1 MIKEKVKIIV
11 PYSLAEVTL
20 GQYQN
25 YLKSVEKLDP
35 EKDAKLINKKLIEHF
50 CGINEEL
57 VDKVAYRDV
66 AKVVNVI
73 SSAFE
78 KDYEL
83 VQLFKLLD
91 VPMGFIPKL
100 DDMSLGEYVDVE
112 NFLGDWQNM
121 HKAMAV
127 LYRPI
132 NFRKKE
138 RYTIADYSPSDEISH
153 LMKEMPL
160 NVVMGCMVFFY
171 RLGME
176 LSQAT
181 LTYIRK
187 TVKKDTTS
195 DLKEALEKN
204 GVGINQF
211 MHSLEEMSENL
222 TKLQNFR
229 YTNVSPSSRLRNKK
243 TISKDK

>member
-1 MIKEKVKIIV
+1 MIKEKVKIVV
-11 PYSLAEVTL
+11 PNSLAEITL
-20 GQYQN
+20 GQYQE
-25 YLKSVEKLDP
+25 YLKSIDKLDP
-35 EKDAKLINKKLIEHF
+35 EKDARTINKKLIEHF
-50 CGINEEL
+50 CGIEEKM
-57 VDKVAYRDV
+57 VDKVAYKDV
-66 AKVVNVI
+66 IKVVNVI
-73 SSAFE
+73 SGAFD

-91 VPMGFIPKL
+91 VQMGFIPKL
-100 DDMSLGEYVDVE
+100 DDMSLGEYVDTE

-121 HKAMAV
+121 HRAMAV
-127 LYRPI
+127 LYRPV

-138 RYTIADYSPSDEISH
+138 RYTIADYSPSDEISL

-187 TVKKDTTS
+187 TVKTDTTS

-229 YTNVSPSSRLRNKK
+229 YTNVSPSSRLKNKK
-243 TISKDK
+243 TTSKDK

>member
-1 MIKEKVKIIV
+1 MIKEKVKIVV
-11 PYSLAEVTL
+11 PNSLAEITL
-20 GQYQN
+20 GQYQE
-25 YLKSVEKLDP
+25 YLKSIDKLDP
-35 EKDAKLINKKLIEHF
+35 EKDARTINKKLIEHF
-50 CGINEEL
+50 CGIEEKM
-57 VDKVAYRDV
+57 VDKVAYKDV
-66 AKVVNVI
+66 IKVVNVI
-73 SSAFE
+73 SSAFD

-91 VPMGFIPKL
+91 VQMGFIPKL
-100 DDMSLGEYVDVE
+100 DDMSLGEYVDAE

-121 HKAMAV
+121 HRAMAV
-127 LYRPI
+127 LYRPV

-138 RYTIADYSPSDEISH
+138 RYTIADYSPSDEISL

-204 GVGINQF
+204 GVGISQF

-229 YTNVSPSSRLRNKK
+229 YTNVSPSSRLKSKRM
-243 TISKDK
+243 TSKDK

>member
-1 MIKEKVKIIV
+1 MIKEKVKIVV
-11 PYSLAEVTL
+11 PNSLAEITL
-20 GQYQN
+20 GQYQE
-25 YLKSVEKLDP
+25 YLKSIDKLDP
-35 EKDAKLINKKLIEHF
+35 EKDARTINKKLIEHF
-50 CGINEEL
+50 CGIEEKM
-57 VDKVAYRDV
+57 VDKVAYKDV
-66 AKVVNVI
+66 IKVVNVI
-73 SSAFE
+73 SSAFD

-91 VPMGFIPKL
+91 VQMGFIPKL
-100 DDMSLGEYVDVE
+100 DDMSLGEYVDAE

-121 HKAMAV
+121 HRAMAV
-127 LYRPI
+127 LYRPV

-138 RYTIADYSPSDEISH
+138 RYTIADYSPSDEISL

-187 TVKKDTTS
+187 TVKTDTTS

-229 YTNVSPSSRLRNKK
+229 YTNVSPSSRLKNKK
-243 TISKDK
+243 TTSKDK

>member
-11 PYSLAEVTL
+11 PNSLAEVTL

-25 YLKSVEKLDP
+25 YLKSVEKLNP

-50 CGINEEL
+50 CGINEDL

-78 KDYEL
+78 KEYEL

-121 HKAMAV
+121 HRAMAV
-127 LYRPI
+127 LYRPV

>member
-1 MIKEKVKIIV
+1 MIKEKVKIV
-11 PYSLAEVTL
+11 VANSLAEITL
-20 GQYQN
+20 GQYQE
-25 YLKSVEKLDP
+25 YLKSIDKLNP
-35 EKDAKLINKKLIEHF
+35 EKDAKTINKKLIEHF
-50 CGINEEL
+50 CGIEEKM
-57 VDKVAYRDV
+57 VDKVAYKDV
-66 AKVVNVI
+66 IKVVNVI
-73 SSAFE
+73 SGAFD

-91 VPMGFIPKL
+91 VQMGFIPKL
-100 DDMSLGEYVDVE
+100 DDMSLGEYVDAE

-121 HKAMAV
+121 HRAMAV
-127 LYRPI
+127 LYRPV

-138 RYTIADYSPSDEISH
+138 RYTIADYSPSDEISL

-187 TVKKDTTS
+187 TVKTDTTS

-229 YTNVSPSSRLRNKK
+229 YTNVSPSSRLKNKK
-243 TISKDK
+243 TTSKDK

>member
-1 MIKEKVKIIV
+1 MIKEKVKIVV
-11 PYSLAEVTL
+11 PNSLSEVTL
-20 GQYQN
+20 GQYQE
-25 YLKSVEKLDP
+25 YLKGIDKLDP
-35 EKDAKLINKKLIEHF
+35 EKDAKTVNKKLIQHF
-50 CGINEEL
+50 CGIEEKL
-57 VDKVAYRDV
+57 VDKVAYKDV
-66 AKVVNVI
+66 IKVVNVI
-73 SSAFE
+73 STAFE

-91 VPMGFIPKL
+91 VQMGFIPKL
-100 DDMSLGEYVDVE
+100 DDMSLGEYVDTE

-127 LYRPI
+127 LYRPV

-138 RYTIADYSPSDEISH
+138 RYTIADYSPSDEISL

-176 LSQAT
+176 LSKAT

-195 DLKEALEKN
+195 DLKAALEKN

-222 TKLQNFR
+222 TMLQNFR
-229 YTNVSPSSRLRNKK
+229 YTNVSHSSRLRNKK

>member
-1 MIKEKVKIIV
+1 MIKEKVKIVV
-11 PYSLAEVTL
+11 PNSLSEVTL
-20 GQYQN
+20 GQYQE
-25 YLKSVEKLDP
+25 YLKGIDKLDP
-35 EKDAKLINKKLIEHF
+35 EKDAKTVNKKLIQHF
-50 CGINEEL
+50 CGIEEKL
-57 VDKVAYRDV
+57 VDKVAYKDV
-66 AKVVNVI
+66 IKVVNVI
-73 SSAFE
+73 STAFE

-91 VPMGFIPKL
+91 VQMGFIPKL
-100 DDMSLGEYVDVE
+100 DDMSLGEYVDTE

-127 LYRPI
+127 LYRPV
-132 NFRKKE
+132 NFKKKE
-138 RYTIADYSPSDEISH
+138 RYTIAEYSPSDEISH

-176 LSQAT
+176 LSKAT

-195 DLKEALEKN
+195 DLKAALEKN

-222 TKLQNFR
+222 TMLQNFR
-229 YTNVSPSSRLRNKK
+229 YTNVSHSSRLKSKK

>member
-11 PYSLAEVTL
+11 PNSLAEVTL

-25 YLKSVEKLDP
+25 YLKSVEKLNP

-50 CGINEEL
+50 CGINEDL

-78 KDYEL
+78 KEYEL

-121 HKAMAV
+121 HRAMAV
-127 LYRPI
+127 LYRPV

-138 RYTIADYSPSDEISH
+138 RYTIADYSPSDEISL

-204 GVGINQF
+204 GDGINQF
-211 MHSLEEMSENL
+211 MHSLEVMSENL

-229 YTNVSPSSRLRNKK
+229 YTNVSPSSRLKNKK
-243 TISKDK
+243 TTSKDK

>member
-1 MIKEKVKIIV
+1 MIKEKVKIVV
-11 PYSLAEVTL
+11 PNSLSEVTL
-20 GQYQN
+20 GQYQE
-25 YLKSVEKLDP
+25 YLKSIDKLDP
-35 EKDAKLINKKLIEHF
+35 EKDAKTINKKLIEHF
-50 CGINEEL
+50 CGIEEKL
-57 VDKVAYRDV
+57 VDKVAYKDV
-66 AKVVNVI
+66 IKVVNVI
-73 SSAFE
+73 STAFE

-91 VPMGFIPKL
+91 VQMGFIPKL
-100 DDMSLGEYVDVE
+100 DDMSLGEYVDTE

-127 LYRPI
+127 LYRPV
-132 NFRKKE
+132 NFKKKE
-138 RYTIADYSPSDEISH
+138 RYTIAEYSPSDEISL

-160 NVVMGCMVFFY
+160 NVVMGSMVFFY

-176 LSQAT
+176 LSKAT

-187 TVKKDTTS
+187 TVKTDTTS
-195 DLKEALEKN
+195 DLKVALEKN

-211 MHSLEEMSENL
+211 MHSLEEMSGNL

-229 YTNVSPSSRLRNKK
+229 YTNVSPSSRLKSKR

>member
-1 MIKEKVKIIV
+1 MIKEKVKIVV
-11 PYSLAEVTL
+11 PNSLAEVTL

-25 YLKSVEKLDP
+25 YLKDIDKLNP
-35 EKDAKLINKKLIEHF
+35 EKDAKTINKKLIEHF
-50 CGINEEL
+50 CGIESNM
-57 VDKVAYRDV
+57 VDKVAYKDV
-66 AKVVNVI
+66 IKVVNVI
-73 SSAFE
+73 SGAFD

-91 VPMGFIPKL
+91 VQMGFIPKL

-127 LYRPI
+127 LYRPV

-160 NVVMGCMVFFY
+160 DVVMGCMVFFY

-229 YTNVSPSSRLRNKK
+229 YTNVSPSSRLKSKRM
-243 TISKDK
+243 TSKDK

>member
-1 MIKEKVKIIV
+1 MIKEKVKIVV
-11 PYSLAEVTL
+11 PNSLAEVTL

-25 YLKSVEKLDP
+25 YLKDIDKLDP
-35 EKDAKLINKKLIEHF
+35 EKDAKTINKKLIQHF
-50 CGINEEL
+50 CAIEEDL
-57 VDKVAYRDV
+57 VDKVAYKDV
-66 AKVVNVI
+66 IKVVNVI
-73 SSAFE
+73 SGAFD

-91 VPMGFIPKL
+91 VQMGFIPKL
-100 DDMSLGEYVDVE
+100 DDMSLGEYVDTE

-127 LYRPI
+127 LYRPV
-132 NFRKKE
+132 NFKKKQ

-160 NVVMGCMVFFY
+160 NVVMGCTVFFY
-171 RLGME
+171 RLGIE

-211 MHSLEEMSENL
+211 MHSLEEMLENL

-229 YTNVSPSSRLRNKK
+229 YTNVSPSSRLKSKR
-243 TISKDK
+243 TILKDK

>member
-11 PYSLAEVTL
+11 PNSLAEVTL

-25 YLKSVEKLDP
+25 YLKSVEKLNP

>member
-1 MIKEKVKIIV
+1 MIKEKVKIVV
-11 PYSLAEVTL
+11 PNSLAEITL
-20 GQYQN
+20 GQYQE
-25 YLKSVEKLDP
+25 YLKSIDKLNP
-35 EKDAKLINKKLIEHF
+35 EKDAKIINKKLIEHF
-50 CGINEEL
+50 CGIEEKM
-57 VDKVAYRDV
+57 VDKVAYKDV
-66 AKVVNVI
+66 IKVVNVI
-73 SSAFE
+73 SSAFD

-91 VPMGFIPKL
+91 VQMGFIPKL
-100 DDMSLGEYVDVE
+100 DDMSLGEYVDAE

-121 HKAMAV
+121 HRAMAV
-127 LYRPI
+127 LYRPV

-138 RYTIADYSPSDEISH
+138 RYTIADYSPSDEISL

-204 GVGINQF
+204 GVGISQF

-229 YTNVSPSSRLRNKK
+229 YTNVSPSSRLKNKK
-243 TISKDK
+243 TTSKDK

>member
-11 PYSLAEVTL
+11 PNSLAEVTL

-25 YLKSVEKLDP
+25 YLKDIDKLNP
-35 EKDAKLINKKLIEHF
+35 EKDAKTINKKLIEHF
-50 CGINEEL
+50 CGIEEKL
-57 VDKVAYRDV
+57 VDKVAYKDV
-66 AKVVNVI
+66 IKVVNVV
-73 SSAFE
+73 SGAFD

-91 VPMGFIPKL
+91 VQMGFIPKL
-100 DDMSLGEYVDVE
+100 DDMSLGEYVDTE

-127 LYRPI
+127 LYRPV
-132 NFRKKE
+132 NFKKKE
-138 RYTIADYSPSDEISH
+138 RYTIAEYSPSDEISH

-176 LSQAT
+176 LSKAT

-222 TKLQNFR
+222 TMLQNFR
-229 YTNVSPSSRLRNKK
+229 YTNVSPSSRLKSKR

>member
-1 MIKEKVKIIV
+1 MIKEKVKIVV
-11 PYSLAEVTL
+11 PNSLAEVTL

-25 YLKSVEKLDP
+25 YLKSVEKLNP

-50 CGINEEL
+50 CGIEEKL
-57 VDKVAYRDV
+57 VDKVAYKDV
-66 AKVVNVI
+66 IKVVNVI
-73 SSAFE
+73 SGAFD

-91 VPMGFIPKL
+91 VQMGFIPKL
-100 DDMSLGEYVDVE
+100 DDMSLGEYVDTE

-127 LYRPI
+127 LYRPV
-132 NFRKKE
+132 NFKKKE
-138 RYTIADYSPSDEISH
+138 RYTIAEYSPSDEISH

-176 LSQAT
+176 LSKAT

-229 YTNVSPSSRLRNKK
+229 YTNVSPSSRLKSKRM
-243 TISKDK
+243 TSKDK

>member
-1 MIKEKVKIIV
+1 MIKEKVKIVV
-11 PYSLAEVTL
+11 PNSLAEITL
-20 GQYQN
+20 GQYQE
-25 YLKSVEKLDP
+25 YLKSIDKLDP
-35 EKDAKLINKKLIEHF
+35 EKDARTINKKLIEHF
-50 CGINEEL
+50 CGIEEKM
-57 VDKVAYRDV
+57 VDKVAYKDV
-66 AKVVNVI
+66 IKVVNVI
-73 SSAFE
+73 SSAFD

-91 VPMGFIPKL
+91 VQMGFIPKL
-100 DDMSLGEYVDVE
+100 DDMSLGEYVDAE

-121 HKAMAV
+121 HRAMAV
-127 LYRPI
+127 LYRPV

-138 RYTIADYSPSDEISH
+138 RYTIADYSPSDEISL

-187 TVKKDTTS
+187 TVKTDTTS

-229 YTNVSPSSRLRNKK
+229 YTNVSPSSRLKNKK

>member
-1 MIKEKVKIIV
+1 MIKEKVKIVV
-11 PYSLAEVTL
+11 PNSLSEVTL
-20 GQYQN
+20 GQYQE
-25 YLKSVEKLDP
+25 YLKSIDKLDP
-35 EKDAKLINKKLIEHF
+35 EKDARTINKKLIEHF
-50 CGINEEL
+50 CGIEEKL
-57 VDKVAYRDV
+57 VDKVAYKDV
-66 AKVVNVI
+66 IKVVNVI
-73 SSAFE
+73 STAFD

-91 VPMGFIPKL
+91 VQMGFIPKL
-100 DDMSLGEYVDVE
+100 DDMSLGEYVDTE

-127 LYRPI
+127 LYRPV
-132 NFRKKE
+132 NFKKKE
-138 RYTIADYSPSDEISH
+138 RYTIAEYSPSDEISH

-176 LSQAT
+176 LSKAT

-229 YTNVSPSSRLRNKK
+229 YTNVSPSSRLKSKR

>member
-1 MIKEKVKIIV
+1 MIKEKVKIVV
-11 PYSLAEVTL
+11 PNSLSEVTL
-20 GQYQN
+20 GQYQE
-25 YLKSVEKLDP
+25 YLKSIDKLDP
-35 EKDAKLINKKLIEHF
+35 EKDARTINKKLIEHF
-50 CGINEEL
+50 CGIEEKM
-57 VDKVAYRDV
+57 VDKVAYKDV
-66 AKVVNVI
+66 IKVVNVI
-73 SSAFE
+73 SSAFD

-91 VPMGFIPKL
+91 VQMGFIPKL
-100 DDMSLGEYVDVE
+100 DDMSLGEYVDAE

-121 HKAMAV
+121 HRAMAV
-127 LYRPI
+127 LYRPV

-187 TVKKDTTS
+187 TVKTDTTS

-229 YTNVSPSSRLRNKK
+229 YTNVSPSSRLKNKK
-243 TISKDK
+243 TTSKDK

>member
-1 MIKEKVKIIV
+1 MIKEKVKIVV
-11 PYSLAEVTL
+11 PNSLSEVTL
-20 GQYQN
+20 GQYQE
-25 YLKSVEKLDP
+25 YLKGIDKLDP
-35 EKDAKLINKKLIEHF
+35 EKDAKTVNKKLIQHF
-50 CGINEEL
+50 CGIEEKL
-57 VDKVAYRDV
+57 VDKVAYKDV
-66 AKVVNVI
+66 IKVVNVI
-73 SSAFE
+73 STAFE

-91 VPMGFIPKL
+91 VQMGFIPKL
-100 DDMSLGEYVDVE
+100 DDMSLGEYVDTE

-127 LYRPI
+127 LYRPV

-138 RYTIADYSPSDEISH
+138 RYTIADYSPSDEISL

-176 LSQAT
+176 LSKAT

-195 DLKEALEKN
+195 DLKAALEKN

-229 YTNVSPSSRLRNKK
+229 YTNVSPSSRLKNKK

>member
-11 PYSLAEVTL
+11 PNSLAEVTL

-25 YLKSVEKLDP
+25 YLKSVEKLNP

-50 CGINEEL
+50 CGINEDL

-78 KDYEL
+78 KEYEL

-121 HKAMAV
+121 HRAMAV
-127 LYRPI
+127 LYRPV

-195 DLKEALEKN
+195 GLKEALEKN
-204 GVGINQF
+204 GDGINQF
-211 MHSLEEMSENL
+211 MHSLEVMSENL

-229 YTNVSPSSRLRNKK
+229 YTNVSPSSRLKNKK
-243 TISKDK
+243 TTSKDK

>member
-11 PYSLAEVTL
+11 PNSLAEVTL

-229 YTNVSPSSRLRNKK
+229 YTNVSPSSRLKSKRM
-243 TISKDK
+243 TSKDK

>member
-1 MIKEKVKIIV
+1 MIKEKVKIVV
-11 PYSLAEVTL
+11 PNSLAEITL
-20 GQYQN
+20 GQYQE
-25 YLKSVEKLDP
+25 YLKSIDKLDP
-35 EKDAKLINKKLIEHF
+35 EKDARTINKKLIEHF
-50 CGINEEL
+50 CGIEEKM
-57 VDKVAYRDV
+57 VDKVAYKDV
-66 AKVVNVI
+66 IKVVNVI
-73 SSAFE
+73 SGAFD

-91 VPMGFIPKL
+91 VQMGFIPKL
-100 DDMSLGEYVDVE
+100 DDMSLGEYVDAE

-121 HKAMAV
+121 HRAMAV
-127 LYRPI
+127 LYRPV

-138 RYTIADYSPSDEISH
+138 RYTIADYSPSDEISL

-229 YTNVSPSSRLRNKK
+229 YTNVSPSSRLKSKR
-243 TISKDK
+243 TTLKDK

>member
-1 MIKEKVKIIV
+1 MIKEKVKIVV
-11 PYSLAEVTL
+11 PNSLAEITL
-20 GQYQN
+20 GQYQE
-25 YLKSVEKLDP
+25 YLKSIDKLDP
-35 EKDAKLINKKLIEHF
+35 EKDARTINKKLIEHF
-50 CGINEEL
+50 CGIEEKM
-57 VDKVAYRDV
+57 VDKVAYKDV
-66 AKVVNVI
+66 IKVVNVI
-73 SSAFE
+73 SSAFD

-91 VPMGFIPKL
+91 VQMGFIPKL
-100 DDMSLGEYVDVE
+100 DDMSLGEYVDAE

-121 HKAMAV
+121 HRAMAV
-127 LYRPI
+127 LYRPV

-138 RYTIADYSPSDEISH
+138 RYTIADYSPSDEISL

-187 TVKKDTTS
+187 TVKTDTTS

-229 YTNVSPSSRLRNKK
+229 YTNVSPSSRLKSKRM
-243 TISKDK
+243 TSKDK

>member
-1 MIKEKVKIIV
+1 MIKEKVKIVV
-11 PYSLAEVTL
+11 PNSLAEITL
-20 GQYQN
+20 GQYQE
-25 YLKSVEKLDP
+25 YLKSIDKLDP
-35 EKDAKLINKKLIEHF
+35 EKDARTINKKLIEHF
-50 CGINEEL
+50 CGIEEKM
-57 VDKVAYRDV
+57 VDKVAYKDV
-66 AKVVNVI
+66 IKVVNVI
-73 SSAFE
+73 SSAFD

-91 VPMGFIPKL
+91 VQMGFIPKL
-100 DDMSLGEYVDVE
+100 DDMSLGEYVDAE

-121 HKAMAV
+121 HRAMAV
-127 LYRPI
+127 LYRPV

-138 RYTIADYSPSDEISH
+138 RFTIADYSPSDEISL

-187 TVKKDTTS
+187 TVKTDTTS

-229 YTNVSPSSRLRNKK
+229 YTNVSPSSRLKNKK
-243 TISKDK
+243 TTSKDK

>member
-11 PYSLAEVTL
+11 PNSLAEVTL

-127 LYRPI
+127 LYRPV

-187 TVKKDTTS
+187 TMKKDTTS

-211 MHSLEEMSENL
+211 MHSLEVMSENL

-229 YTNVSPSSRLRNKK
+229 YTNVSPSSRLKNKK

>member
-1 MIKEKVKIIV
+1 MIKEKVKIVV
-11 PYSLAEVTL
+11 PNSLAEITL
-20 GQYQN
+20 GQYQE
-25 YLKSVEKLDP
+25 YLKSIDKLDP
-35 EKDAKLINKKLIEHF
+35 EKDARTINKKLIEHF
-50 CGINEEL
+50 CGIEEKM
-57 VDKVAYRDV
+57 VDKVAYKDV
-66 AKVVNVI
+66 IKVVNVI
-73 SSAFE
+73 SSAFD

-91 VPMGFIPKL
+91 VQMGFIPKL
-100 DDMSLGEYVDVE
+100 DDMSLGEYVDAE

-121 HKAMAV
+121 HRAMAV
-127 LYRPI
+127 LYRPV

-138 RYTIADYSPSDEISH
+138 RYTIADYSPSDEISL

-229 YTNVSPSSRLRNKK
+229 YTNVSPSSRLKNKK
-243 TISKDK
+243 TTSKDK

>member
-11 PYSLAEVTL
+11 PNSLAEVTL

-35 EKDAKLINKKLIEHF
+35 EKDAKIINKKLIEHF

-57 VDKVAYRDV
+57 VNKVAYRDV

-73 SSAFE
+73 SSAFD

-127 LYRPI
+127 LYRPV

-204 GVGINQF
+204 GDGINQF
-211 MHSLEEMSENL
+211 MHSLEVMSENL

-229 YTNVSPSSRLRNKK
+229 YTNVSPSSRLKNKK
-243 TISKDK
+243 MISKDK

>member
-1 MIKEKVKIIV
+1 MIKEKVKIVV
-11 PYSLAEVTL
+11 PNSLSEVTL
-20 GQYQN
+20 GQYQE
-25 YLKSVEKLDP
+25 YLKSIDKLDP
-35 EKDAKLINKKLIEHF
+35 EKDARTINKKLIEHF
-50 CGINEEL
+50 CGIEEKL
-57 VDKVAYRDV
+57 VDKVAYKDV
-66 AKVVNVI
+66 IKVVNVI
-73 SSAFE
+73 STAFD

-91 VPMGFIPKL
+91 VQMGFIPKL
-100 DDMSLGEYVDVE
+100 DDMSLGEYVDTE

-127 LYRPI
+127 LYRPV
-132 NFRKKE
+132 NFKKKE
-138 RYTIADYSPSDEISH
+138 RYTIAEYSPSDEISH

-176 LSQAT
+176 LSKAT

-229 YTNVSPSSRLRNKK
+229 YTNVSPSSRLKSKR
-243 TISKDK
+243 TTSKDK

>member
-11 PYSLAEVTL
+11 PNSLAEVTL

-25 YLKSVEKLDP
+25 YLKSVEKLNP
-35 EKDAKLINKKLIEHF
+35 EKDARTINKKLIQHF
-50 CGINEEL
+50 CGIEEKL
-57 VDKVAYRDV
+57 VDKVAYKDV
-66 AKVVNVI
+66 IKVVNVI
-73 SSAFE
+73 SGAFE
-78 KDYEL
+78 KEYEL

-91 VPMGFIPKL
+91 VQMGFIPKL

-127 LYRPI
+127 LYRPV

-229 YTNVSPSSRLRNKK
+229 YTNVSPSSRLKSKK
-243 TISKDK
+243 MISKDK

>member
-1 MIKEKVKIIV
+1 MIKEKVKIVV
-11 PYSLAEVTL
+11 PNSLSEVTL
-20 GQYQN
+20 GQYQE
-25 YLKSVEKLDP
+25 YLKSIDKLDSK
-35 EKDAKLINKKLIEHF
+35 KDARIINKKLIEHF
-50 CGINEEL
+50 CGIEEKL
-57 VDKVAYRDV
+57 VDKVAYKDV
-66 AKVVNVI
+66 IKVVNVI
-73 SSAFE
+73 STAFD

-91 VPMGFIPKL
+91 VQMGFIPKL
-100 DDMSLGEYVDVE
+100 DDMSLGEYVDTE

-127 LYRPI
+127 LYRPV
-132 NFRKKE
+132 NFKKKE
-138 RYTIADYSPSDEISH
+138 RYTIAEYSPSDEISH

-176 LSQAT
+176 LSKAT

-229 YTNVSPSSRLRNKK
+229 YTNVSPSSRLKSKR

>member
-11 PYSLAEVTL
+11 PNSLAEVTL

-50 CGINEEL
+50 CGINEDL

-78 KDYEL
+78 KEYEL

-121 HKAMAV
+121 HRAMAV
-127 LYRPI
+127 LYRPV

-204 GVGINQF
+204 GDGINQF

-229 YTNVSPSSRLRNKK
+229 YTNVSPSSRLKSKRM
-243 TISKDK
+243 TSKDK

>member
-1 MIKEKVKIIV
+1 MIKEKVKIVV
-11 PYSLAEVTL
+11 PNSLSEVTL
-20 GQYQN
+20 GQYQE
-25 YLKSVEKLDP
+25 YLKSIDKLDS
-35 EKDAKLINKKLIEHF
+35 EKDARIINKKLIEHF
-50 CGINEEL
+50 CGIEEKL
-57 VDKVAYRDV
+57 VDKVAYKDV
-66 AKVVNVI
+66 IKVVNVI
-73 SSAFE
+73 STAFD

-91 VPMGFIPKL
+91 VQMGFIPKL
-100 DDMSLGEYVDVE
+100 DDMSLGEYVDAE

-121 HKAMAV
+121 HRAMAV
-127 LYRPI
+127 LYRPV

-138 RYTIADYSPSDEISH
+138 RYTIAEYSPSDEISH

-187 TVKKDTTS
+187 TVKTDTTS

-229 YTNVSPSSRLRNKK
+229 YTNVSPSSRLKSKR
-243 TISKDK
+243 TTSKDK

>member
-1 MIKEKVKIIV
+1 MIKEKVKIVV
-11 PYSLAEVTL
+11 PNSLSEVTL
-20 GQYQN
+20 GQYQE
-25 YLKSVEKLDP
+25 YLKGIDKLDP
-35 EKDAKLINKKLIEHF
+35 EKDAKTINKKLIEHF
-50 CGINEEL
+50 CGIEEKL
-57 VDKVAYRDV
+57 VDKVAYKDV
-66 AKVVNVI
+66 IKVVNVI
-73 SSAFE
+73 STAFD

-91 VPMGFIPKL
+91 VQMGFIPKL
-100 DDMSLGEYVDVE
+100 DDMSLGEYVDTE

-127 LYRPI
+127 LYRPV
-132 NFRKKE
+132 NFKKKE
-138 RYTIADYSPSDEISH
+138 RYTIAEYSPSDEISH

-176 LSQAT
+176 LSKAT

-229 YTNVSPSSRLRNKK
+229 YTNVSPSSRLKSKR

>member
-1 MIKEKVKIIV
+1 MIKEKVKIVV
-11 PYSLAEVTL
+11 PNSLAEITL
-20 GQYQN
+20 GQYQE
-25 YLKSVEKLDP
+25 YLKGIDKLDP
-35 EKDAKLINKKLIEHF
+35 EKDAKTVNKKLIEHF
-50 CGINEEL
+50 CGIEEKL
-57 VDKVAYRDV
+57 VDKVAYKDV
-66 AKVVNVI
+66 IKVVNVI
-73 SSAFE
+73 STAFE

-91 VPMGFIPKL
+91 VQMGFIPKL
-100 DDMSLGEYVDVE
+100 DDMSLGEYVDTE

-127 LYRPI
+127 LYRPV
-132 NFRKKE
+132 NFKKKE
-138 RYTIADYSPSDEISH
+138 RYTIAEYSPSDEISH

-176 LSQAT
+176 LSKAT

-229 YTNVSPSSRLRNKK
+229 YTNVSPSSRLKSKRM
-243 TISKDK
+243 TSKDK

>member
-1 MIKEKVKIIV
+1 MIKEKVKIVV
-11 PYSLAEVTL
+11 PNSLSEVTL
-20 GQYQN
+20 GQYQE
-25 YLKSVEKLDP
+25 YLKGIDKLDP
-35 EKDAKLINKKLIEHF
+35 EKDAKTVNKKLIQHF
-50 CGINEEL
+50 CGIEEKL
-57 VDKVAYRDV
+57 VDKVAYKDV
-66 AKVVNVI
+66 IKVVNVI
-73 SSAFE
+73 STAFE

-91 VPMGFIPKL
+91 VQMGFIPKL
-100 DDMSLGEYVDVE
+100 DDMSLGEYVDTE

-127 LYRPI
+127 LYRPV

-138 RYTIADYSPSDEISH
+138 RYTIADYSPSDEISL

-176 LSQAT
+176 LSKAT

-195 DLKEALEKN
+195 DLKAALEKN

-229 YTNVSPSSRLRNKK
+229 YTNVSHSSRLKSKK

>member
-11 PYSLAEVTL
+11 PNSLAEVTL

-25 YLKSVEKLDP
+25 YLKSVEKLNP
-35 EKDAKLINKKLIEHF
+35 EKDARTINKKLIQHF
-50 CGINEEL
+50 CGIEEKL
-57 VDKVAYRDV
+57 VDKVAYKDV
-66 AKVVNVI
+66 IKVVNVI
-73 SSAFE
+73 SGAFE
-78 KDYEL
+78 KEYEL

-127 LYRPI
+127 LYRPV

-229 YTNVSPSSRLRNKK
+229 YTNVSPSSRLKSKK
-243 TISKDK
+243 MISKDK

>member
-1 MIKEKVKIIV
+1 MIKEKVKIVV
-11 PYSLAEVTL
+11 PNSLAEITL

-25 YLKSVEKLDP
+25 YLKDIDKLNP
-35 EKDAKLINKKLIEHF
+35 EKNAKLINKKLIEHF
-50 CGINEEL
+50 CGIEEKM
-57 VDKVAYRDV
+57 VDKVAYKDV
-66 AKVVNVI
+66 IKVVNVI
-73 SSAFE
+73 SGAFD

-91 VPMGFIPKL
+91 VQMGFIPKL
-100 DDMSLGEYVDVE
+100 DDMSLGEYVDTE

-127 LYRPI
+127 LYRPVT
-132 NFRKKE
+132 FRKKE

-176 LSQAT
+176 LSKAT

-222 TKLQNFR
+222 TMLQNFR
-229 YTNVSPSSRLRNKK
+229 YTNVSPSSRLKSKR